1 MLKRFIRDCVYRE
14 TAVYSPWLIKSA
26 IAARY
31 DISTEMPDQVRDNIQ
46 AFKDKQM
53 DKRKRDREERLG
65 ITHEE
70 EKVEVSDRPKT
81 KKQKKEEERQARE
94 EEKAKLEA
102 EVKKKPMKYPAEGA
116 SESGWPSR
124 NSQFADHVPPA
135 DLMVEYS
142 HEKDEPAGRI
152 EVRPAPNRD
161 MPFGDRFEKLLMS
174 WSFLNVMGWV

>member
-1 MLKRFIRDCVYRE
+1 MLKRFIRDCVYRDA
-14 TAVYSPWLIKSA
+14 AVYSPWLIKSA

-31 DISTEMPDQVRDNIQ
+31 EISTDMPDQVRDNIQ

-65 ITHEE
+65 ITQEE
-70 EKVEVSDRPKT
+70 VKVEDPTRPKT
-81 KKQKKEEERQARE
+81 KKQKKEEERRARE
-94 EEKAKLEA
+94 EEKERLEA

-116 SESGWPSR
+116 SRRPCNYLSHCSR
-124 NSQFADHVPPA
+124 VAA

-142 HEKDEPAGRI
+142 LEKDEPAGRI
-152 EVRPAPNRD
+152 EVRPTPNRD

-174 WSFLNVMGWV
+174 WSFLNVMG